1 MNILIY
7 ILFLAA
13 KGINLLAN
21 VTASQKSC
29 FLGLVLG
36 LTWEKDE
43 LGLENGT
50 SAVQC
55 SPQLTYT
62 KRVCPEHV
70 FSIFWTVVWRIPFT
84 KRNKIRIY
92 SVSNVDKYEFGSSW
106 TLRIMGRLGVF
117 SLQSATAYAESGVED
132 HKPLSNAEEGEE
144 SFDSLQDGPQQNTGA
159 KWVSAASP
167 SKTSFLPWRKSVLLE
182 SHCLL
187 YTCST
192 GHHSEITR
200 MITFTCTPL
209 NRTKQIQASL
219 LRADWGHHFNQ
230 AERSLQE
237 QPSAHLS
244 HTLTK
249 APALG
254 WAVAHLHSW
263 SKPGFDT
270 SSSHWK
276 CQMRSRWLGWE

>member
-1 MNILIY
+1 MQCRISPFKNNLQHNALNINKSISGQHSKINMNILIY

-43 LGLENGT
+43 LGLQNGT

-106 TLRIMGRLGVF
+106 TLRITGRLGVF
-117 SLQSATAYAESGVED
+117 SLQSATAYAESRVGR
-132 HKPLSNAEEGEE
+132 SQA
-144 SFDSLQDGPQQNTGA
+144 
-159 KWVSAASP
+159 
-167 SKTSFLPWRKSVLLE
+167 
-182 SHCLL
+182 
-187 YTCST
+187 
-192 GHHSEITR
+192 
-200 MITFTCTPL
+200 
-209 NRTKQIQASL
+209 TKQCWRGRGKL
-219 LRADWGHHFNQ
+219 W
-230 AERSLQE
+230 
-237 QPSAHLS
+237 
-244 HTLTK
+244 
-249 APALG
+249 
-254 WAVAHLHSW
+254 
-263 SKPGFDT
+263 
-270 SSSHWK
+270 
-276 CQMRSRWLGWE
+276 